1 MSLKPKHPA
10 FKPEQKHQRSSEVN
24 QQIAGSVRPQ
34 LPRDGSANGQ
44 NHVRDRMPAGFIST
58 WAFGTGDQ
66 TKYSTTSGGGKKV
79 Y

>member
-1 MSLKPKHPA
+1 MSLSPKYPA
-10 FKPEQKHQRSSEVN
+10 FNPKQKHQRPHEDN

-44 NHVRDRMPAGFIST
+44 NHVRDRMPSGYIST

>member
-1 MSLKPKHPA
+1 MSLKPKNPA
-10 FKPEQKHQRSSEVN
+10 YQPSQKHQRPHEDN

-34 LPRDGSANGQ
+34 LPRDGSMHGQ
-44 NHVRDRMPAGFIST
+44 NNVANRMPSGYIST

-66 TKYSTTSGGGKKV
+66 TKYSTTSGGGSKV